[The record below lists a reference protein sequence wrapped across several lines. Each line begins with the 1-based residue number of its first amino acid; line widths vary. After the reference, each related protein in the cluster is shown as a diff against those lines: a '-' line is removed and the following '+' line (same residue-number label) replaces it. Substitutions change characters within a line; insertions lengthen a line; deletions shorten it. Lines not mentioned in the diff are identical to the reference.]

1 MLPATFLF
9 GVPGGALVAGL
20 LFLACLAVGV
30 LAWRDVA
37 GLPPP
42 RKALRGL
49 RATSLVLVF
58 LVCSRP
64 GCSQEQRESI
74 DGRLVVLFDTSHS
87 VSLEL
92 ADTSR
97 AQQAAALAAAWSNQ
111 PAAATAR
118 VLRFGADLEDTS
130 LAELGE
136 AYPTNDERSRLVE
149 SLRRLAAQDGQ
160 LEIGAILVVS
170 DGADTDMATLPDD
183 FDLDGVRVHAAA
195 LGADDEVTDDAI
207 RSVRVDSVGYLR
219 QPLRVRVQLATTEEE
234 ARRVPLRLWQGDE
247 LLREQT
253 VTIPASGD
261 IDVTLELTPT
271 RLGRSLYRV
280 SIPVSADDA
289 VPSNND
295 RSFLINVRRDKLRV
309 LLVTGQPSWD
319 VRFLRVFLKRDPAID
334 LISFFIL
341 RTANDL
347 TMAPSEELALIPFP
361 TDELFS
367 EHLGSF
373 DIILFQNFDYAPY
386 EMGPYLPRIRDYVMR
401 GGAFA
406 MIGGDRAFGPGGYAG
421 TPIEAVLPVGVPAES
436 LPPERSLVEGRFQ
449 PVVVTDHRHHPLV
462 ALLPDDA
469 ESLRLWASLS
479 PLEGANQV
487 TEVNARGHVLLEHP
501 RERALNGAPLPILVA
516 GRAGEGRV
524 MALTVDT
531 SWRWG
536 MTSAGE
542 SGDASAYDRFW
553 DRALR
558 WLSKDPTLDPA
569 RVMTDRER
577 YAAEGRV
584 RVDGVIRDE
593 VHSPYAS
600 RELTLL
606 VMPAEGE
613 VPLTSRSVT
622 TDASGAF
629 STELVAPRQPGGY
642 RVVVR
647 ELAGA
652 PRAADP
658 AAAAGPAGVE
668 PPAELASEWFVVD
681 QGGDEL
687 ADPRPRPELL
697 RALTERTGG
706 TFTDASSRPAL
717 ASFDTRRTRSLGVAT
732 SFPFES
738 WPALVALVALLL
750 LEWGARRRW
759 GRR

>member
-1 MLPATFLF
+1 MPATFLF
-9 GVPGGALVAGL
+9 GVPGGAWVAGL
-20 LFLACLAVGV
+20 LLLAFLALGA

-37 GLPPP
+37 GLPVGR

-49 RATSLVLVF
+49 RVASLVLVF
-58 LVCSRP
+58 LVCARP
-64 GCSQEQRESI
+64 GCSQEQRESV
-74 DGRLVVLFDTSHS
+74 DGRLVLLFDTSHS
-87 VSLEL
+87 VSLAL
-92 ADTSR
+92 GSSSR
-97 AQQAAALAAAWSNQ
+97 VAQASALVDAWTGQ

-118 VLRFGADLEDTS
+118 VLRFGGELEDTS
-130 LAELGE
+130 LAELAE
-136 AYPTNDERSRLVE
+136 DYPTNEDRSRLVE
-149 SLRRLAAQDGQ
+149 GLRHLSAQDAD

-170 DGADTDMATLPDD
+170 DGADTDVTELPGD
-183 FDLDGVRVHAAA
+183 FDLEGVRVHAVA
-195 LGADDEVTDDAI
+195 LGADDELRDDAI
-207 RSVRVDSVGYLR
+207 RALRVDSVGYLR
-219 QPLRVRVQLATTEEE
+219 QPLRVRVQLATTLDEE
-234 ARRVPLRLWQGDE
+234 RRVPLRLWQGED

-253 VTIPASGD
+253 VTIPAGGT

-271 RLGRSLYRV
+271 RLGRALYRV
-280 SIPVSADDA
+280 SIPTTADDA
-289 VPSNND
+289 VPSNNE
-295 RSFLINVRRDKLRV
+295 RAFLINVRRDKLRV

-436 LPPERSLVEGRFQ
+436 LPPSRSLVEGRFE
-449 PVVVTDHRHHPLV
+449 PVVVTENRHHPLV

-487 TEVNARGHVLLEHP
+487 TEVNTRGHVLLEHP
-501 RERALNGAPLPILVA
+501 RERALNGGPLPILVA

-542 SGDASAYDRFW
+542 TGDASAYDRFW

-577 YAAEGRV
+577 YSAGARV

-593 VHSPYAS
+593 VHAPYAS

-606 VMPAEGE
+606 VLPAEGD
-613 VPLTSRSVT
+613 VPVASRTIT

-629 STELVAPRQPGGY
+629 ATEVTAPAERGGY

-652 PRAADP
+652 
-658 AAAAGPAGVE
+658 AGTE

-681 QGGDEL
+681 EGGDEL
-687 ADPRPRPELL
+687 ADPRSRPELL
-697 RALTERTGG
+697 RELTERTGG
-706 TFTDASSRPAL
+706 TWTDAASLPPL
-717 ASFDTRRTRSLGVAT
+717 ASFDTRRTRSMGVVAT
-732 SFPFES
+732 FPFES
-738 WPALVALVALLL
+738 WPALVVLVALLL
-750 LEWGARRRW
+750 VEWGARRRW